1 MVLEKEN
8 IWTLDSAEEFLITIL
23 SSISHEEARSISEN
37 TTWGQRKKFAD
48 GKVSIPFSRFLG
60 YDRGTD
66 GNLVI
71 NPDEAET
78 VKLIY
83 KLFLSGLSY
92 KAIAR
97 ELMAQGVKSPTGK
110 DKWYSTTI
118 QSILTSEKMKGD
130 ALLQKN
136 FTVDFLTKKL
146 KKNEGE
152 VPQYY
157 VTGNHEAIID
167 PATFDLVQAEI
178 ERRRNVRRYSG
189 VTIFSNKIKCGECGN
204 FYGSKIWHSNDKYR
218 RRIYQCNHKY
228 EGKKCSTP
236 HLREEEIKAAFVKA
250 VNKLLS
256 GKENLLENLV
266 QVKEQICDTAEL
278 EIESKRLME
287 EMQMLSDMVK
297 NHINENARIAQD
309 QKEYQKKYDELVS
322 RYDAAKKKYDD
333 VSEEIQQRR
342 TKKELLDAFSKNIK
356 SRATLLTEFDDG
368 LWGTL
373 VDFMTIYGK
382 NDFGI
387 TFRDGTEIRVGAG
400 T

>member
-1 MVLEKEN
+1 
-8 IWTLDSAEEFLITIL
+8 
-23 SSISHEEARSISEN
+23 
-37 TTWGQRKKFAD
+37 
-48 GKVSIPFSRFLG
+48 
-60 YDRGTD
+60 
-66 GNLVI
+66 
-71 NPDEAET
+71 
-78 VKLIY
+78 
-83 KLFLSGLSY
+83 
-92 KAIAR
+92 
-97 ELMAQGVKSPTGK
+97 
-110 DKWYSTTI
+110 
-118 QSILTSEKMKGD
+118 MKGD

-218 RRIYQCNHKY
+218 CRIYQCNHKY

-236 HLREEEIKAAFVKA
+236 HLREKEIKAAFIEA
-250 VNKLLS
+250 VNKLLN
-256 GKENLLENLV
+256 GKENLLENLM
-266 QVKEQICDTAEL
+266 QVKEQICDIAEL
-278 EIESKRLME
+278 EVECQRLME

-333 VSEEIQQRR
+333 VSVEIQQKR
-342 TKKELLDAFSKNIK
+342 TKEELLDAFSKNLK

-368 LWGTL
+368 LWGTI
-373 VDFMTIYGK
+373 VDFMTVYGK
-382 NDFGI
+382 NDFGV